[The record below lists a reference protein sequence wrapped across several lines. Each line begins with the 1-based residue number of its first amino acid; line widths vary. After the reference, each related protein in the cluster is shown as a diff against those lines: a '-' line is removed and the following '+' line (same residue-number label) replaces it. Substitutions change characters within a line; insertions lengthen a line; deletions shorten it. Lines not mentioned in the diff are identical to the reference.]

1 MAITT
6 AARDAIR
13 ARAVVAG
20 KKPTTA
26 GINAT
31 FAKNRRATAATGPGA
46 GLPPGTDRQPP
57 VSDESE
63 FGWGNTTISREQVMS
78 RLHAQT
84 HGVVALAR
92 KKKRLAAQAAA
103 APPSAT
109 PRVGAKNRHD
119 RREWGRSHHRGPE
132 PA

>member
-1 MAITT
+1 MATTT

-13 ARAVVAG
+13 ARAVAAG

-31 FAKNRRATAATGPGA
+31 FAKNQKATAATGPGA
-46 GLPPGTDRQPP
+46 GLPPGTDRTKA
-57 VSDESE
+57 VADESE

-78 RLHAQT
+78 RLHAQA
-84 HGVVALAR
+84 HGVALAR
-92 KKKRLAAQAAA
+92 KKKRLAAAATTAAA
-103 APPSAT
+103 TASVT
-109 PRVGAKNRHD
+109 PAGQTRTARH
-119 RREWGRSHHRGPE
+119 SHHGK